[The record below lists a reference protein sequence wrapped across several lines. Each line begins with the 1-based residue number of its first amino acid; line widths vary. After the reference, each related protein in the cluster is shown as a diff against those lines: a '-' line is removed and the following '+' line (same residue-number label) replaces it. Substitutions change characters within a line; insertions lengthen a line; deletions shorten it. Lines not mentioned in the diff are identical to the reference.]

1 MANSYS
7 IEIGGRFNA
16 AQLQQALDAAAKG
29 RLTVNITT
37 NAQQV
42 QQAVKGVETAMNGV
56 VAATKMG
63 KLQYTEYL
71 DKTGEVHRTVLK
83 TREAIG
89 QTVEVTSRLNAK
101 TKELEVTGEKV
112 VQNYEE
118 VFRQQQKIAQ
128 QTQRDIDRRIAK
140 EQRENE
146 ILQRRLGLL
155 QQGVNL
161 KGASRSDILSSMG
174 FSADATITPSGA
186 FTPVAGQGTWQ
197 RYIVSVQEGARAF
210 HNYAVNVNEATGA
223 ARKLDMGITE
233 TNKALAA
240 QGETWDRLI
249 VKVAKWALLTSAIY
263 APIRAFK
270 EALST
275 MKEVDSELVTIQKVT
290 DLTAKQI
297 DSLTASVYGMASAY
311 GRTADELLSAT
322 STFARAGFRDNL
334 EEMTELSALLQNV
347 GDLSADDAS
356 KFLLAAN
363 AAWRLEGNYNSLMQ
377 IIDGMNEVTN
387 KSANDMQALTD
398 AITVAGSVFANAGE
412 SAQTYTAMVGTVV
425 ASTQR
430 SGSEVGR
437 GLRTIAM
444 NIRQIKGELEDGEI
458 IDEKSISD
466 AAAALHSVGVSVSEN
481 GELRKVSDVLTDLA
495 KRWNDL
501 TTAEQSYVSSTLAGK
516 RQANVLIALMQNFDE
531 YEKELQNYASGTGS
545 ALKENEIYLD
555 SWEAKTKILSA
566 TWTEFVSNLVET
578 KAIKGGLNILI
589 AAVETLNS
597 ALGRTAVIAASV
609 VAAIGGL
616 GKRLGLQGLGQA
628 GTLIGSGMAVGE
640 TGSGILAAMQTTV
653 LPLAIGAAALAGFVK
668 IYDDLTI
675 SLDEHKE
682 ILEDL
687 NTEYD
692 KMFGAGSEYD
702 TLIQKAGELNDAEA
716 TRLSFLEAQRA
727 VMQKQIEDETAEY
740 NRRRM
745 QMQHKSYTQYSAD
758 ENGIGLVAGNTYS
771 SISAFQIEHIHGL
784 VNEAGRNLTQTGDV
798 SAYKSELAGIL
809 TIYEDTYNLLKDSP
823 DLLDDTDRALLALLD
838 TLIDANSTL
847 NTTKQEVEEVAEKFG
862 YDVAEHL
869 AALEAEITLVTDAI
883 NENNTKQKVS
893 QDTMDALL
901 ERYPDLITKIKRT
914 EDGYTLEDGA
924 LEGLIADREKE
935 VKQVD
940 YYAKNAAI
948 NYINA
953 LDDEAKANHRLGLEI
968 NATTNEIIRQLLV
981 AQAIAAAELNT
992 HVAAD
997 AQANWGGELARNL
1010 QKDNEYAASKA
1021 KLSNINTMLS
1031 NVQRAAKYE
1040 GIDFSAGSSNNR
1052 TGGGG
1057 GSGSSRKD
1065 TTDPIL
1071 EAIKAKKAE
1080 FDYNIWLSEQQQGLL
1095 EKDTDA
1101 YKAKTKEQADYYV
1114 AMQKWAHE
1122 EADRLRGID
1131 AEKYKD
1137 NINELSKYWWSAQ
1150 NWLKKNA
1157 EDTLKDMQNDVKTAL
1172 KQLKANLEDQTD
1184 DLDAQIARI
1193 KALIDLEEQF
1203 NAIQKSIRD
1212 EQADISEQLRIAK
1225 ESYQYLDEETRK
1237 LLFNESDYKT
1247 LSKELRDIQRET
1259 TSLYEEYQKKISNLN
1274 KSNIY
1279 EAEILTS
1286 QYEQQLAA
1294 KQKEYE
1300 IAKANLALAK
1310 AQTQLNNVQN
1320 NRNTLMLIN
1329 GQFQWV
1335 ADPKA
1340 VKSALEELADAE
1352 SDAAEARRAQTEQ
1365 DSINAKKATQTALEE
1380 QKERLEAEY
1389 KAISKAWEKLSDS
1402 MATPVKDIQKTL
1414 TELAQTA
1421 APEFKAQIEALSAMI
1436 AGTVEAEK
1444 ANQYEGMSY
1453 IEKLDAMT
1461 AAHGISKV
1469 KNAPVD
1475 ENEVIRIANEHGV
1488 DLGVATSMAAA
1499 NRSAGKKLYDR
1510 GGVARGAGIMLK
1522 AVGSAEGVLSPS
1534 VMTHILN
1541 PEKNKMFEQFVG
1553 SLTAL
1558 FGGGVNGMQFRNVGS
1573 ASSLI
1578 DNSITVNG
1586 MEVVGRKGENLAD
1599 AARAILPIYTG
1610 GRV

>member
-174 FSADATITPSGA
+174 FPTDATITPSGGS
-186 FTPVAGQGTWQ
+186 TPVAGQGTWQ

-210 HNYAVNVNEATGA
+210 HNYAVNVNEATGET
-223 ARKLDMGITE
+223 RMLDMRITE

-566 TWTEFVSNLVET
+566 TWTEFVSNLVDT
-578 KAIKGGLNILI
+578 RLIKTGLDVAIKG
-589 AAVETLNS
+589 VEVLNS
-597 ALGRTAVIAASV
+597 DLGRTAVTMAAIAMVTKSIGGRMGLTDVGGFFDYFMRGGTSITAAASGTV
-609 VAAIGGL
+609 VSLAPYLAVAGAL
-616 GKRLGLQGLGQA
+616 V
-628 GTLIGSGMAVGE
+628 GTLELIDKY
-640 TGSGILAAMQTTV
+640 TV
-653 LPLAIGAAALAGFVK
+653 
-668 IYDDLTI
+668 T
-675 SLDEHKE
+675 LDEQKE
-682 ILEDL
+682 LLDEL
-687 NTEYD
+687 NAEYD
-692 KMFGAGSEYD
+692 TMFGKGSEYD
-702 TLIQKAGELNDAEA
+702 YLIHKEQELSEEERKRLSYLKAIKELKDAERKEENRELWNRTHGAKDISDVLNPDGTYNANAQTIAGKSRESMVQGYGLARAAYDAGEISAEEYRRKISELISANAELYESYTVTFADFASEFNDDEQGIVNFYDFLLGIIAETGEVA
-716 TRLSFLEAQRA
+716 STTSAQIDVFDESFQKLQADTGA
-727 VMQKQIEDETAEY
+727 VVSAIDEY
-740 NRRRM
+740 NASG
-745 QMQHKSYTQYSAD
+745 KLS
-758 ENGIGLVAGNTYS
+758 
-771 SISAFQIEHIHGL
+771 
-784 VNEAGRNLTQTGDV
+784 
-798 SAYKSELAGIL
+798 
-809 TIYEDTYNLLKDSP
+809 
-823 DLLDDTDRALLALLD
+823 
-838 TLIDANSTL
+838 
-847 NTTKQEVEEVAEKFG
+847 QE
-862 YDVAEHL
+862 
-869 AALEAEITLVTDAI
+869 
-883 NENNTKQKVS
+883 
-893 QDTMDALL
+893 TMDALL
-901 ERYPDLITKIKRT
+901 AKYPQLYTKIQAVA
-914 EDGYTLEDGA
+914 DGYKVEDGA
-924 LEGLIADREKE
+924 LQELIADHEQE
-935 VKQVD
+935 A
-940 YYAKNAAI
+940 AKMEYLARTSAI
-948 NYINA
+948 AYING
-953 LDDEAKANHRLGLEI
+953 LDAATRAQYGLGLQT
-968 NATTNEIIRQLLV
+968 NATTQEIIRQLEIAREIALSTITENVV
-981 AQAIAAAELNT
+981 APT
-992 HVAAD
+992 T
-997 AQANWGGELARNL
+997 ANYGGEVVRNMQVINTEAVKAAGANLRNAEQLLAR
-1010 QKDNEYAASKA
+1010 
-1021 KLSNINTMLS
+1021 I
-1031 NVQRAAKYE
+1031 RATGNYKTYYP
-1040 GIDFSAGSSNNR
+1040 GSAGSSKSS
-1052 TGGGG
+1052 GGG

-1101 YKAKTKEQADYYV
+1101 YKAKTKEQADFYV

-1573 ASSLI
+1573 TSSLI